1 MNTLKRCHID
11 GSIECKTP
19 SSLVNAFAAVLQ
31 MSVACN
37 ETLCFIEHEC
47 PDNLKGKKMKR
58 FVIGAIVLLLA
69 GCATTYTTDD
79 FYKYKGTHENVA
91 ILPFSVTMASGNRGD
106 GVTKADLDA
115 EAKAQ
120 ALNFQRAVY
129 TQFLERVEKDE
140 VTVKFQDI
148 DDTNALLRRA
158 DGFDEQGRI
167 NLTKQEISE
176 LLGVDAVISAS
187 MTLSKPMGTGTAVV
201 TTLLVGWGVT
211 NEAKVNLTIHDGE
224 SGTLVW
230 SYDHSASGGVISSP
244 DQLAKSLMRNIASKF
259 PYKKD

>member
-1 MNTLKRCHID
+1 MKKLFL
-11 GSIECKTP
+11 G
-19 SSLVNAFAAVLQ
+19 AV
-31 MSVACN
+31 
-37 ETLCFIEHEC
+37 
-47 PDNLKGKKMKR
+47 
-58 FVIGAIVLLLA
+58 VLLVA
-69 GCATTYTTDD
+69 GCATTYTTED
-79 FYKYKGTHENVA
+79 FYRYQGSHETVA
-91 ILPFSVTMASGNRGD
+91 ILPFAVTMASGNRGD

-115 EAKAQ
+115 EAKSQ

-129 TQFLERVEKDE
+129 TQFLERVEKDK

-148 DDTNALLRRA
+148 DDSNALLRRA

-167 NLTKQEISE
+167 NLTKQEISK
-176 LLGVDAVISAS
+176 LLGVDAVISGS

-244 DQLAKSLMRNIASKF
+244 DQLAESLMKNIASKF
-259 PYKKD
+259 PYKKN